1 MDAASITPDSR
12 QTGVTADGTAAAVT
26 AVAQP
31 ERGSNEVG
39 RNLGRVEQPEPEGS
53 AAAVPSVRLHWL
65 A

>member
-1 MDAASITPDSR
+1 MDAAPITPSSR
-12 QTGVTADGTAAAVT
+12 QAGVTADGTADAVT

-31 ERGSNEVG
+31 ERGSHEVELD
-39 RNLGRVEQPEPEGS
+39 LGGLEQPEPEGS